1 MMSDR
6 IKEIISDQGFQ
17 FSEKSRTISTE
28 CPICNKS
35 DKFSILKE
43 NGSCICYR
51 GSCDFGRRWFEDWL
65 SLTANIS
72 IEEAKRIVKGRSVGS
87 QLGEIKLAFDDEKEA
102 PQDELLAIEWPP
114 YSFLPIHD
122 KESAEGLEYLKKRGI
137 PLTTALEYDIR
148 YSPFVRRVAL
158 PIVMNGKCYG
168 WQARAIDKV
177 EDKDRMRNNPGF
189 RKGSSLMFYDNL
201 SKYSSGMLFEGPFDA
216 MKFNRLGGIVCSM
229 GKNISNKQIDLINNS
244 NISMLYLGL
253 DDDAAKESI
262 ELARKIE
269 KPIKVLSVPK
279 SCIDRCKELGK
290 KADFGECNPSEIL
303 EAFKT
308 ARDYSKGFAFVY
320 LK

>member
-1 MMSDR
+1 MSDR

-28 CPICNKS
+28 CPICNRS

-65 SLTANIS
+65 SLTANIP
-72 IEEAKRIVKGRSVGS
+72 IEEAKRVVKGRPESS
-87 QLGEIKLAFDDEKEA
+87 RTGEIKIYFGKAEKPKEEEI
-102 PQDELLAIEWPP
+102 PAIEWPP
-114 YSFLPIHD
+114 YSFLPITD
-122 KESAEGLEYLKKRGI
+122 KESVEGLEYLKKRGI
-137 PLTTALEYDIR
+137 PLTVAIEYDIR
-148 YSPFVRRVAL
+148 YSPFVRRVVL
-158 PIVMNGKCYG
+158 PIVMDGKCYG

-177 EDKDRMRNNPGF
+177 EDKDRMRNNQGF
-189 RKGSSLMFYDNL
+189 RKDSVLMFHDNL

-216 MKFNRLGGIVCSM
+216 MKFNKLGGIVCSM
-229 GKNISNKQIDLINNS
+229 GKNISNKQVDLINKS
-244 NISMLYLGL
+244 KISVLYLGL
-253 DDDAAKESI
+253 DADAAKESS
-262 ELARKIE
+262 ELVRKIE
-269 KPIKVLSVPK
+269 KPIRVLSVPE
-279 SCIDRCKELGK
+279 SCIERCKELGK

-308 ARDYSKGFAFVY
+308 AKDYSKGFAFVY